1 MSRSPRPRGDA
12 CVGGETFDLVFS
24 DMVMPGD
31 MDGLALAKAV
41 RERHPGLP
49 VVLTAGYSEAAA
61 TATATAERFH
71 LLSKPYGIDALETV
85 LGEPL
90 SEARGR
96 APTSTTRVA
105 RAGEPLPDDRL
116 RARAASWARRCANT
130 GSPTPRAR
138 RGTGRGAGSL
148 SPGPMGRDG

>member
-49 VVLTAGYSEAAA
+49 VVLTTGYSEAAA
-61 TATATAERFH
+61 TATGR
-71 LLSKPYGIDALETV
+71 
-85 LGEPL
+85 
-90 SEARGR
+90 RGSR
-96 APTSTTRVA
+96 CCRSRTGSMR
-105 RAGEPLPDDRL
+105 
-116 RARAASWARRCANT
+116 WRRCW
-130 GSPTPRAR
+130 GSR
-138 RGTGRGAGSL
+138 
-148 SPGPMGRDG
+148 